1 MTPARDPSPTS
12 ADLRDALAVAVN
24 AARRAGSVLRCGLWD
39 ADKTAHAKAHRHDP
53 ATAYDYEAERV
64 LVEALGAAYPTW
76 GIVSEEGTNRPGSSA
91 CRWIVDPLD
100 GTNNLLR
107 GVPHFATSIG
117 LADDRGPALACI
129 YDPCRDELYTAIRGQ
144 GAFVN
149 DRRIEVSRLAVL
161 DGAVI
166 GVGFATLPERRAPT
180 LAQLPAFAPHVRSLR
195 LFGSAVLDL
204 AYVAAGR
211 FDAVWY
217 QSLHDWDVAAG
228 RLLVTEAGGT
238 VTALDG
244 SPLVNPESGLL
255 ASNSLLHPS
264 MLTVV
269 RPPRATP

>member
-1 MTPARDPSPTS
+1 MTLTRDSLLT
-12 ADLRDALAVAVN
+12 DQELREALDVAAN
-24 AARRAGSVLRCGLWD
+24 AARRVGAVLRRGLWD
-39 ADKTAHAKAHRHDP
+39 TDKASQAKAHRHDP
-53 ATAYDYEAERV
+53 VTAYDREAERI
-64 LVEALGAAYPTW
+64 LVDALGSAFPTW
-76 GIVSEEGTNRPGSSA
+76 GLVSEEGTNRPGSVA

-117 LADDRGPALACI
+117 LADGRGGALACI
-129 YDPCRDELYTAIRGQ
+129 YDPCRDELYTAIRGH

-149 DRRIEVSRLAVL
+149 DRRIEVSRLTTL

-166 GVGFATLPERRAPT
+166 GVGFATVPERRVPT
-180 LAQLPAFAPHVRSLR
+180 LAQLPAFTPHVRSLR

-217 QSLHDWDVAAG
+217 QSLHEWDVAAG

-244 SPLVNPESGLL
+244 RPLVDSEAGIL
-255 ASNSLLHPS
+255 ASNGLLHPS
-264 MLTVV
+264 MLTIV

>member
-1 MTPARDPSPTS
+1 MTLAHDSSPT
-12 ADLRDALAVAVN
+12 DQELRNALDVAAN
-24 AARRAGSVLRCGLWD
+24 AARRVGAILRRGLWD
-39 ADKTAHAKAHRHDP
+39 TDKASQAKAHRHDP
-53 ATAYDYEAERV
+53 VTAYDREAERI
-64 LVEALGAAYPTW
+64 LVDTLGSAFPAW
-76 GIVSEEGTNRPGSSA
+76 GLVSEEGTNRAGSSA

-107 GVPHFATSIG
+107 GVPHFAASIG
-117 LADDRGPALACI
+117 LADGQGAALGCI
-129 YDPCRDELYTAIRGQ
+129 YDPCRNELYTAIRGH
-144 GAFVN
+144 GAFLN
-149 DRRIEVSRLAVL
+149 NRRLEVSRLAAL

-166 GVGFATLPERRAPT
+166 GVGLATVPERRAPT
-180 LAQLPAFAPHVRSLR
+180 LAQLPAFTPHVRSLR

-217 QSLHDWDVAAG
+217 QSLHEWDVAAG

-244 SPLVNPESGLL
+244 RPLVDPEGGIL
-255 ASNSLLHPS
+255 ASNGFLHPS
-264 MLTVV
+264 MLTIV